1 MADGKIL
8 LVEDEGIECMEIK
21 RKLEFFGFEIP
32 YVASSAE
39 EAVAKALEIM
49 PDLIL
54 MDIFLKG
61 DQDGI
66 EAASKIKTLN
76 IPFIYLT
83 AHSEP
88 STIERAKLTE
98 PYGYI
103 IKPYDIN
110 ELKYAIELAIYKN
123 KMEKILRESEKRY
136 SITLD
141 AVNDGLWDWD
151 VSSGNIFFSNNYY
164 KMLGYDPGE
173 FTDYESWRLIVHPD
187 DIDFLEKHLKESMKL
202 GIGFEIDFRI
212 KTKSGKWLYVST
224 QGKEIEKDST
234 GNPTRIVGT
243 LRDRTERVNTEKKI
257 KESLEEKEILL
268 KEIHHRV
275 KNNLMIISSL
285 LNLQSRYIKDKAS
298 QEIFIESQNRAR
310 SMALIHERLY
320 QSTDLKRI
328 DFGEY
333 ITSLSTELFHT
344 YEVDPGLI
352 KLDIN
357 AEDILLD
364 INTAI
369 PLGLI
374 VNEIITN
381 SLKHAFPDGMSGEIF
396 VDFHPINEHYEFT
409 VKDDGI
415 GFPEDLDYMNTDSLG
430 LQLVTSLTDQ
440 IDGEIELDRNNGTEF
455 KITFKEEYKN

>member
-1 MADGKIL
+1 MADVKIL

-21 RKLEFFGFEIP
+21 RTLEFFGYEIP
-32 YVASSAE
+32 CVASSAD

-61 DQDGI
+61 DKDGI
-66 EAASKIKTLN
+66 DAASMIKTLN
-76 IPFIYLT
+76 IPLIYLT
-83 AHSEP
+83 AHSEA
-88 STIERAKLTE
+88 STVERAKLTE

-110 ELKYAIELAIYKN
+110 ELRYAIDFAIYKN
-123 KMEKILRESEKRY
+123 KMEKALRESEKRY

-151 VSSGNIFFSNNYY
+151 VLSGDVFFSNNYY
-164 KMLGYDPGE
+164 KMLGYDSGE

-187 DIDFLEKHLKESMKL
+187 DIDSLEKQLKESIKL
-202 GIGFEIDFRI
+202 GIGFEIDLQI
-212 KTKSGKWLYVST
+212 KTKSGKWLCVSI

-234 GNPTRIVGT
+234 GKPTRIVGT
-243 LRDRTERVNTEKKI
+243 LRDRTDRVNAEKKI
-257 KESLEEKEILL
+257 KESLEEKEMLL

-298 QEIFIESQNRAR
+298 QDIFKESQNRAR

-344 YEVDPGLI
+344 YEADPGII
-352 KLDIN
+352 KLNIN
-357 AEDILLD
+357 VEDILLD

-374 VNEIITN
+374 VNELITN
-381 SLKHAFPDGMSGEIF
+381 SLKHAFPDGMSGEII
-396 VDFHPINEHYEFT
+396 VDFHPIDEHYQFT
-409 VKDDGI
+409 VKDNGI
-415 GFPEDLDYMNTDSLG
+415 GFPKDLDYQNTESLG
-430 LQLVTSLTDQ
+430 LQIVTSLTDQ
-440 IDGEIELDRNNGTEF
+440 IDGEIQLDRNNGTEF
-455 KITFKEEYKN
+455 KITFKEVI

>member
-1 MADGKIL
+1 MADVKIL
-8 LVEDEGIECMEIK
+8 LVEDESIECMEIK
-21 RKLEFFGFEIP
+21 RTLEFFGYEIP
-32 YVASSAE
+32 CVASSAE

-61 DQDGI
+61 DKDGI
-66 EAASKIKTLN
+66 DAASKIKTLN
-76 IPFIYLT
+76 IPLIYLT
-83 AHSEP
+83 AHSEA
-88 STIERAKLTE
+88 STVERAKLTE

-110 ELKYAIELAIYKN
+110 ELRYAIDFAIYKN
-123 KMEKILRESEKRY
+123 KMEKALRKSEKRY

-151 VSSGNIFFSNNYY
+151 VSSGDVFFSNNYY
-164 KMLGYDPGE
+164 KMLGYDSGE
-173 FTDYESWRLIVHPD
+173 FTDYESWRLLVHPD
-187 DIDFLEKHLKESMKL
+187 DIDSLEKQLKKSIKL
-202 GIGFEIDFRI
+202 GIGFEIDLQI
-212 KTKSGKWLYVST
+212 KTKSGKWLCVSI

-234 GNPTRIVGT
+234 GKPTRIVGT
-243 LRDRTERVNTEKKI
+243 LRDRTDRVNAEKKI
-257 KESLEEKEILL
+257 KESLEEKEMLL

-298 QEIFIESQNRAR
+298 QDIFKESQNRAR

-344 YEVDPGLI
+344 YEADPGLI
-352 KLDIN
+352 KLNIN
-357 AEDILLD
+357 VEDILLD

-374 VNEIITN
+374 VNELITN
-381 SLKHAFPDGMSGEIF
+381 SLKHAFPDGMSGEII
-396 VDFHPINEHYEFT
+396 VDFHPIDEHYQFT
-409 VKDDGI
+409 VKDNGI
-415 GFPEDLDYMNTDSLG
+415 GFPEDLDYQNTESLG
-430 LQLVTSLTDQ
+430 LQIVTSLTDQ
-440 IDGEIELDRNNGTEF
+440 IDGEIQLDRNNGTEF
-455 KITFKEEYKN
+455 KITFKEVI